1 MPVVDYPVRHLP
13 DAEVQ
18 ALAFSWRRLLE
29 LHFLSNCLDIRALFS
44 AVGQAVNWPIRVEVR
59 PDSAMGQA
67 NAFVSGDRGAVYIR
81 QNLVDAAAAG
91 DSEAVFDATHEV
103 AHIVLHRAQVP
114 LARMAT
120 RDNQY
125 QFLQPEESAEHQAN
139 VFTRAFLMTDDEVAL
154 YPTAEALSESCY
166 TPLHQAALRIA
177 EYHRTTGRQLRKAK
191 RELAVRDGIDGM
203 IEARLKGYECMRC
216 GDCHNFTLLRSG
228 ACLICDTCGGTS
240 GCS

>member
-18 ALAFSWRRLLE
+18 ALALGWRKRLNQ
-29 LHFLSNCLDIRALFS
+29 HFLGNCLDITALFS
-44 AVGQAVNWPIRVEVR
+44 AVGEAVNWSIKVEVR

-67 NAFVSGDRGAVYIR
+67 NAFVSSDKRTVYIR
-81 QNLVDAAAAG
+81 QSLVDAAAAG
-91 DSEAVFDATHEV
+91 DPEAVFDATHEL

-125 QFLQPEESAEHQAN
+125 KFLQPEESAEHQAN
-139 VFTRAFLMTDDEVAL
+139 VFARAFLMTDEEVAR
-154 YPTAEALSESCY
+154 YPTPEALSENCF
-166 TPLHQAALRIA
+166 TPLQQAALRIA
-177 EYHRTTGRQLRKAK
+177 EYDRTTGRSLRKA
-191 RELAVRDGIDGM
+191 RRDRAVSDRMGAM
-203 IEARLKGYECMRC
+203 TEARLKGYESVRC
-216 GDCHNFTLLRSG
+216 GDCRNFTLVRSG
-228 ACLICDTCGGTS
+228 ACLTCDTCGGTS